1 MTRDEII
8 TVHQQ
13 CCNLLHAKNPYAQQ
27 RDYEGFMAQIPNW
40 MNRIKRLLNSH
51 QIRLLNDKGFYIVH
65 MREVA
70 RNDRANMYY
79 FGLAPPRI
87 QKQLKNTAHET
98 NEANKESS

>member
-70 RNDRANMYY
+70 RNNRANMYY
-79 FGLAPPRI
+79 FGLALPIFKSNLRT
-87 QKQLKNTAHET
+87 QTHET
-98 NEANKESS
+98 NDANKGSS